1 MAKLSFKPQKVFAPA
16 YYTDAADIRRHR
28 SIFREEYTNFVDRG
42 GRGGGKTVDKIKAV
56 IIEMTLRPIRVL
68 ATREYQVSIE
78 ESVKAEMEAAI
89 DELNLGYFFTITKTN
104 IVAANGSKV
113 LFKGLRNNINN
124 IKSISDVD
132 LVLVEEAENVSDES
146 WKKLLPSIRP
156 KSGRAIII
164 VLFNPFSELDPTYQR
179 WIVDT
184 PPRTLLTLVNY
195 YDNKYFPKLLEEQ
208 RQHAEKTLPK
218 KEYEYIWLGK
228 PLGSG
233 DDVIIDLEWV
243 KAARFASQ
251 SEGWQRIGKKIVGY
265 DPAGQGRDYNA
276 VAAFDGNVLTEV
288 DEWLKSPDLRQA
300 SERAFGYAVRSD
312 SKFFVYDECG
322 GFGDG
327 VSVFIGDA
335 KDNVKKELIRS
346 KQNSKAIDFIKM
358 RVAGFNAGNP
368 VHMPDKKVNGT
379 KKTNGEIYTN
389 LKAQTWGVVAQQ
401 FYNTYRYVVLGERDI
416 DMRDMISIDIEDD
429 SIFNKLARELS
440 TPIWEKSDTNS
451 KKKVESK
458 AKMEKRTGQ
467 ASPNLA
473 DAVVMTRSPKLPS
486 GNIGGML

>member
-1 MAKLSFKPQKVFAPA
+1 MAKLIWNPQPAFKPYFNTAAEVKKNRSVF
-16 YYTDAADIRRHR
+16 RN
-28 SIFREEYTNFVDRG
+28 EYTYFVSYG
-42 GRGGGKTVDKIKAV
+42 GRGSGKSVAFTDALVVEASLRPVRVLIARQLQNSIKESTKKDVEEAIKARGLDNFFQ
-56 IIEMTLRPIRVL
+56 ILETEIRGL
-68 ATREYQVSIE
+68 
-78 ESVKAEMEAAI
+78 
-89 DELNLGYFFTITKTN
+89 
-104 IVAANGSKV
+104 NGSK
-113 LFKGLRNNINN
+113 FIFRGLQNNINN

-132 LVLVEEAENVSDES
+132 CVLCEESEAITEEVWS
-146 WKKLLPSIRP
+146 KLLPSIRP
-156 KSGRAIII
+156 KSGKRPIIA
-164 VLFNPFSELDPTYQR
+164 VVFNPGDVLDPTYQR
-179 WIVDT
+179 WVENIPDQCISQKI
-184 PPRTLLTLVNY
+184 NWS
-195 YDNKYFPKLLEEQ
+195 DNIYFPDFLNEQ
-208 RQHAEKTLPK
+208 RLNDKRTMPLKH
-218 KEYEYIWLGK
+218 YNHIWEGD
-228 PLGSG
+228 PLGSA
-233 DDVIIDLEWV
+233 DDVIIDLDWIR
-243 KAARFASQ
+243 AARFASQ
-251 SEGWQRIGKKIVGY
+251 SEGWQRVGKKIVGY

-335 KDNVKKELIRS
+335 KDNIKKELIRS

-429 SIFNKLARELS
+429 SVFNKLARELS
-440 TPIWEKSDTNS
+440 TPIWEKSETNS

>member
-16 YYTDAADIRRHR
+16 YYTDATDIRRHR
-28 SIFREEYTNFVDRG
+28 SIFRKEYTNFVDRG

-195 YDNKYFPKLLEEQ
+195 YDNKYFPKLLDEQ

-233 DDVIIDLEWV
+233 DDVIIDLEWI

-251 SEGWQRIGKKIVGY
+251 SEGWQRVGKHVTGF
-265 DPAGQGRDYNA
+265 DPSGQGRDYNA
-276 VAAFDGNVLTEV
+276 TADVDGNCLIEV
-288 DEWLKSPDLRQA
+288 DEWLKSPDLRDA
-300 SERAFGYAVRSD
+300 SERAFGVSVRNK
-312 SKFFVYDECG
+312 SKFFVWDDCG
-322 GFGDG
+322 GLGNG
-327 VSVFIGDA
+327 VSVFVGDA
-335 KDNVKKELIRS
+335 KAKIRRELI
-346 KQNSKAIDFIKM
+346 KDKKNAEAISFNKILLHP
-358 RVAGFNAGNP
+358 FNAGDG
-368 VHMPDKKVNGT
+368 VHMPDAKIKGT
-379 KKTNGEIYTN
+379 KKTNGEIYSN
-389 LKAQTWGVVAQQ
+389 LKAQTWGVAAQRL
-401 FYNTYRYVVLGERDI
+401 YNTYRFVVLGERDI
-416 DMRDMISIDIEDD
+416 DFRDMLSIDIEDD
-429 SIFNKLARELS
+429 ATFNKLAKELS
-440 TPIWEKSDTNS
+440 TPIWVKSDVNS

-458 AKMEKRTGQ
+458 DKMQKRTGQ
-467 ASPNLA
+467 PSPNIA
-473 DAVVMTRSPKLPS
+473 DALIMTMTPKLPTGS
-486 GNIGGML
+486 LRDIL

>member
-1 MAKLSFKPQKVFAPA
+1 MAKLIWNPQPAFKPYFNTAKE
-16 YYTDAADIRRHR
+16 ILKHR
-28 SIFREEYTNFVDRG
+28 SVFKDGVRYFVAMG
-42 GRGGGKTVDKIKAV
+42 GRGSAKTFTFADAV
-56 IIEMTLRPIRVL
+56 VIEASLRPVRIL
-68 ATREYQVSIE
+68 ITRELQNSIRESIKNEIEDAIKNRGLESFFQVLENEIRG
-78 ESVKAEMEAAI
+78 I
-89 DELNLGYFFTITKTN
+89 
-104 IVAANGSKV
+104 NGSKFV
-113 LFKGLRNNINN
+113 FKGLRNNINN
-124 IKSISDVD
+124 LKSISNVDVC
-132 LVLVEEAENVSDES
+132 LVEEAESVPEDS
-146 WKKLLPSIRP
+146 WSKLLPSLRP
-156 KSGRAIII
+156 KSGKPPVII
-164 VLFNPFSELDPTYQR
+164 VIYNPANELDATHQR
-179 WIVDT
+179 WYVN
-184 PPRTLLTLVNY
+184 PPDKCVTLKINW
-195 YDNKYFPKLLEEQ
+195 DQNIYFPKFLDEQ
-208 RQHAEKTLPK
+208 RLSDKKQMPI
-218 KEYEYIWLGK
+218 KEYNHIWEGVPK
-228 PLGSG
+228 GSS
-233 DDVIIDLEWV
+233 DNVIIDLDWI

-251 SEGWQRIGKKIVGY
+251 SEWWKRVGKKIVGY

-346 KQNSKAIDFIKM
+346 KQSAKALDFIKM

-429 SIFNKLARELS
+429 SVFNKLARELS
-440 TPIWEKSDTNS
+440 TPIWEKSNTNS

>member
-1 MAKLSFKPQKVFAPA
+1 
-16 YYTDAADIRRHR
+16 
-28 SIFREEYTNFVDRG
+28 
-42 GRGGGKTVDKIKAV
+42 
-56 IIEMTLRPIRVL
+56 MTLRPIRVL

-233 DDVIIDLEWV
+233 DDVIIDLEWI

-251 SEGWQRIGKKIVGY
+251 SEGWQRVGKHVTGF
-265 DPAGQGRDYNA
+265 DPSGQGRDYNA
-276 VAAFDGNVLTEV
+276 TADVDGNCLIEV
-288 DEWLKSPDLRQA
+288 DEWLKSPDLRDA
-300 SERAFGYAVRSD
+300 SERAFGVSVRNK
-312 SKFFVYDECG
+312 SKFFVWDDCG
-322 GFGDG
+322 GLGNG
-327 VSVFIGDA
+327 VSVFVGDA
-335 KDNVKKELIRS
+335 KAKIRRELIKDKR
-346 KQNSKAIDFIKM
+346 NAEAISFNKILLHP
-358 RVAGFNAGNP
+358 FNAGRMACRITRLP
-368 VHMPDKKVNGT
+368 V
-379 KKTNGEIYTN
+379 
-389 LKAQTWGVVAQQ
+389 
-401 FYNTYRYVVLGERDI
+401 
-416 DMRDMISIDIEDD
+416 
-429 SIFNKLARELS
+429 
-440 TPIWEKSDTNS
+440 
-451 KKKVESK
+451 
-458 AKMEKRTGQ
+458 
-467 ASPNLA
+467 
-473 DAVVMTRSPKLPS
+473 TRPFFS
-486 GNIGGML
+486 